1 MKKQNL
7 ALSAIIFILGFSQ
20 VTYAEDVQKNST
32 QLVDPIPSIYA
43 SPIPE
48 KTKMQDKEILSMIK
62 AVDLDQIQVAKSA
75 EKKDISK
82 KVIDYAKM
90 MIIHHNSNIKKV
102 EEIEKSMSINY
113 QETSSIT
120 SLRQQNAAELAK
132 INEIN
137 GKEFEKA
144 YLDMII
150 KDHTNVLG
158 IIDKQLLTS
167 VEHDK
172 VRNHLVET
180 RASIANHMASAAL
193 LLKEIN

>member
-7 ALSAIIFILGFSQ
+7 ALAAIIFTLGFSQ
-20 VTYAEDVQKNST
+20 SVYAEDVQKNST

-62 AVDLDQIQVAKSA
+62 AVDLDEIQAAKSA
-75 EKKDISK
+75 EKKNISK
-82 KVIDYAKM
+82 KVMDYAKM
-90 MIIHHNSNIKKV
+90 MITHHNSNIKKV
-102 EEIEKSMSINY
+102 EEIEKSMVMNY

-120 SLRQQNAAELAK
+120 SLRQQNVADLAK
-132 INEIN
+132 INELN

-144 YLDMII
+144 YLDMMI

-158 IIDKQLLTS
+158 IIDKQLLPS

-172 VRNHLVET
+172 IRNHLTAT
-180 RASIANHMASAAL
+180 RANVASHMAAAAL
-193 LLKEIN
+193 LLKEIK